1 MSASARK
8 NDVMTRWVSFRLDG
22 QLYGLAIG
30 EVQEVLASA
39 DIEPVPGAPPFV
51 LGVINLRGHIVTV
64 LDLRSCLGTRTAA
77 DGASCLVIANSGS
90 QLLGFCVDG
99 IADVVNIP
107 QARIQPPLELST
119 MPAARA
125 VRGLI
130 KRKDEVLTLLDVGQL
145 VPAAA

>member
-1 MSASARK
+1 MSSARK
-8 NDVMTRWVSFRLDG
+8 NDVMTRWVSFRLGG

-39 DIEPVPGAPPFV
+39 DIEPVPGAQAFV

-64 LDLRSCLGTRTAA
+64 VDLRTCLGTAVVEG
-77 DGASCLVIANSGS
+77 GASCVVIANSASGM
-90 QLLGFCVDG
+90 LGFCVDG

-107 QARIQPPLELST
+107 QARIQPPIELST

-130 KRKDEVLTLLDVGQL
+130 KRKDEVLTLLDVQQL
-145 VPAAA
+145 VPAA